1 MAIKIHDWNVEKAT
15 TLQPGEENAAILSFR
30 IANVQ
35 GLEYFVEGFDSIK
48 KKLAKI
54 RNSFRS

>member
-15 TLQPGEENAAILSFR
+15 TLQPGEENSAILSFR

-35 GLEYFVEGFDSIK
+35 GLEYF
-48 KKLAKI
+48 L
-54 RNSFRS
+54 